1 MLKFR
6 PCRPEVLPCQV
17 FKGNSHMRR
26 KQTASRNWVNNPQ
39 RFLQVSHQIALQTH
53 QFGCLDDVDVN
64 YPRHKSSKPFKNDAH
79 WRLVFRK
86 GSQGLF
92 KNRQL
97 IQLPFKW
104 GLQGNVGRGLQSM
117 TAIVVL
123 GEVVLDVVG
132 VVLNVLWRQEADEK
146 ATF

>member
-17 FKGNSHMRR
+17 FESNGHVRR
-26 KQTASRNWVNNPQ
+26 KQTALRNWVNNPQ
-39 RFLQVSHQIALQTH
+39 RFLKVSHQIALQTH
-53 QFGCLDDVDVN
+53 QFWCLDDVDVN
-64 YPRHKSSKPFKNDAH
+64 YPRHKSSKPFKHDGH
-79 WRLVFRK
+79 WCLVFRK

-92 KNRQL
+92 KNRHL

-117 TAIVVL
+117 AAIVDLGKVL
-123 GEVVLDVVG
+123 LDLVC
-132 VVLNVLWRQEADEK
+132 VVLNVLWRQEGDEK